1 MATYTKL
8 SSGSWR
14 VQVRRKGR
22 YASETFLRRDD
33 ARRWATET
41 ERQVDRGETPTKSRI
56 ARLKTFGEL
65 IDLHIEDMCDVG
77 KSPRRSKAA
86 ALAMLKRDLGK
97 CHVAG
102 LDRERLI
109 RFGRDRAAQGAGP
122 MTLGIDIG
130 FIKLVLSHAAAV
142 HGLPVKVEPVDLA
155 RIALKRLGLVG
166 KGCERDRRP
175 TQDELDRLIAHFNS
189 NPLQIAPVGR
199 IIRFAVA
206 TAMRQEE
213 ICKARWSDVDSRTR
227 MLLIRDRKD
236 PRNKNG
242 NNQRIPL
249 FAATGYDAWAI
260 VEEQRAKR
268 SNDDDPIFPFNHK
281 SVGTAFRRGCAVLSI
296 HDLHFHDLRHEGTS
310 RLFEAGFTIEQ
321 VALVTGHKDWKML
334 KRYTH
339 LKPEMLHNIPIARMA

>member
-22 YASETFLRRDD
+22 YVSETFLRRED

-65 IDLHIEDMCDVG
+65 IDLHIDDMCNVG

-86 ALAMLKRDLGK
+86 ALNMLQRHLGK
-97 CHVAG
+97 CNIAA

-130 FIKLVLSHAAAV
+130 FVKPILSHAAAV

-166 KGCERDRRP
+166 KGHQRDRRP
-175 TQDELDRLIAHFNS
+175 TQDELDRLIANFDE
-189 NPLQIAPVGR
+189 NPRQIAPVSQV
-199 IIRFAVA
+199 IRFAVA

-213 ICKARWSDVDSRTR
+213 ICKARWSDVDT
-227 MLLIRDRKD
+227 
-236 PRNKNG
+236 
-242 NNQRIPL
+242 L

-260 VEEQRAKR
+260 LEQQRVRR
-268 SNDDDPIFPFNHK
+268 SNDDDRIFPFNHR
-281 SVGTAFRRGCAVLSI
+281 SVGTAFRRGCADLSI

-339 LKPEMLHNIPIARMA
+339 LKPEALHALLAARAA